1 MFLVFPDSDAIA
13 RHLSARLTEIIR
25 TDPRAVLGLATGGT
39 MEPIYARF
47 VQDVLESKLDVSQ
60 VSSFN
65 LDEYV
70 GLAATHPQSYN
81 FYMHQHLFNLLPFDE
96 SRLRLPDGL
105 TTQLQQHCQD
115 YSDAIA
121 AHGGVA
127 LQLLGV
133 GTNGH
138 IGFNE
143 PGTPFDSR
151 THVVELSER
160 TRVDNSRFFDSMD
173 EVPTSAITM
182 GIQDILSAHEIVLV
196 VTGEHKARTMLNYQ
210 NGGTTE
216 DLPFTAL
223 KQHANVHILL
233 DEAAASLLDD
243 TLCQR
248 LPQQTCA

>member
-13 RHLSARLTEIIR
+13 RHLSARLVELIR
-25 TDPRAVLGLATGGT
+25 NDPQAVLGLATGGT

-47 VQDVLESKLDVSQ
+47 VQQAKDSKLDVSR

-70 GLAATHPQSYN
+70 GLSAVHPQSYN
-81 FYMHQHLFNLLPFDE
+81 HYMHQHLFNHLAFDE
-96 SRLRLPDGL
+96 ARLRLPDGL
-105 TTQLQQHCQD
+105 SVELEQHCQD

-151 THVVELSER
+151 THVVALSER

-173 EVPTSAITM
+173 QVPASAITM
-182 GIQDILSAHEIVLV
+182 GIHDILSAREIVLV

-210 NGGTTE
+210 NGGITE
-216 DLPFTAL
+216 ALPFTAL
-223 KQHANVHILL
+223 KRHANVHILL

-243 TLCQR
+243 QACRRVVQ
-248 LPQQTCA
+248 PTCA

>member
-25 TDPRAVLGLATGGT
+25 NDPQAVLGLATGGT

-47 VQDVLESKLDVSQ
+47 VQDALESRLDVSQ

-70 GLAATHPQSYN
+70 GLAAAHPQSYN
-81 FYMHQHLFNLLPFDE
+81 HYMHQHLFDHLAFDE

-105 TTQLQQHCQD
+105 TTQLEQHCRD

-121 AHGGVA
+121 SHGGVA

-160 TRVDNSRFFDSMD
+160 TRVDNSRFFDSME
-173 EVPTSAITM
+173 EVPASAITM
-182 GIQDILSAHEIVLV
+182 GIQDILSAREIVLV

-210 NGGTTE
+210 EGGITE
-216 DLPFTAL
+216 KLPFTAL
-223 KQHANVHILL
+223 KLHANTHILL

-248 LPQQTCA
+248 PPQQACA